1 KALCLNEVGH
11 DSDGL
16 NAASSDAFR
25 VGSRMAE
32 MKMLG
37 KTEKSDRT
45 SNPNEKPQ
53 SCYCSA
59 LPKGSG
65 LCLPYYTRWLAA
77 VSRFGANKDYRVL
90 FQGSYRSFFWA
101 GCSPLVLLAASRYA
115 LSISSVSFFFCSSNL
130 YSSALLGSSAPNE
143 DPPNAANAATAND

>member
-1 KALCLNEVGH
+1 MERPAATPERLKALCLNEVGH
-11 DSDGL
+11 DSDGP

-77 VSRFGANKDYRVL
+77 VRRCGANK
-90 FQGSYRSFFWA
+90 A
-101 GCSPLVLLAASRYA
+101 
-115 LSISSVSFFFCSSNL
+115 
-130 YSSALLGSSAPNE
+130 
-143 DPPNAANAATAND
+143 